1 MGTGL
6 IITISIIGYILLWL
20 ITSCLWFIAAIQD
33 YKEYRLNSLPYSKS
47 FHDWYRTDDRDAWV
61 TISGLLWPVTLLVGI
76 IWIILPLI
84 TNYIKQRMNI

>member
-33 YKEYRLNSLPYSKS
+33 YKEYRLHSLPYSKS
-47 FHDWYRTDDRDAWV
+47 FDDWYRTEDRDAWV
-61 TISGLLWPVTLLVGI
+61 TISGLLWPITLLIGI
-76 IWIILPLI
+76 IWVVLPAI

>member
-6 IITISIIGYILLWL
+6 IIALSITGYLLLWL

-33 YKEYRLNSLPYSKS
+33 YKLYREHTPYHKS
-47 FHDWYRTDDRDAWV
+47 FHDWFQTEERDAWV
-61 TISGLLWPVTLLVGI
+61 TVSGLLWPITLLIGI
-76 IWIILPLI
+76 VWVVLPLI

>member
-6 IITISIIGYILLWL
+6 IITLSITGYLLLWL

-33 YKEYRLNSLPYSKS
+33 YKLYHEHTPYHKS
-47 FHDWYRTDDRDAWV
+47 FHDWFQTEERDAWV
-61 TISGLLWPVTLLVGI
+61 TISGLLWPITLLIGI
-76 IWIILPLI
+76 VWIVLPLI

>member
-33 YKEYRLNSLPYSKS
+33 YKEYRLHSLHYGKS
-47 FHDWYRTDDRDAWV
+47 FYDWYQTEDRDAWV
-61 TISGLLWPVTLLVGI
+61 TISGLLWPVTLLIGI
-76 IWIILPLI
+76 IWVVLPSI